1 MKYKV
6 KDYPHLVKDL
16 ETKAV
21 INTDQDSY
29 QTYIAERSYRE
40 KISKSTNSLEQEIN
54 NLKTDI
60 ADIKSLL
67 VQLIGNK

>member
-21 INTDQDSY
+21 INTDHDSY
-29 QTYIAERSYRE
+29 LSYIAERSYRE
-40 KISKSTNSLEQEIN
+40 KVTKSTTSLEQEIN

>member
-21 INTDQDSY
+21 INTDHDSY
-29 QTYIAERSYRE
+29 QSYIAERSYRE
-40 KISKSTNSLEQEIN
+40 KVTKSTTSLEQEIN

>member
-6 KDYPHLVKDL
+6 RDYPHLVKDDD
-16 ETKAV
+16 TKAV

-29 QTYIAERSYRE
+29 QKYMAERNFRE
-40 KISKSTNSLEQEIN
+40 KISKNSTSLEQEIN
-54 NLKTDI
+54 NLKSDI